1 MISNSFG
8 VAPSEPS
15 SAAVTL
21 RGRKGMK
28 RLLAAAVGSLVAMC
42 LSAPSQ
48 AALTIQITHANDQ
61 AIPIAV
67 TPFQGQASLPQ
78 PVSQIVAADL
88 RNSGALAP
96 LSESSLLPAPAVGS
110 AVDYGVWQQLKAR
123 YLVIGRAEA
132 VAGGYRLQYELYDVA
147 THERW
152 LSEAVTVAG
161 TQAQLRQGAHYIADR
176 VFERITGTKG
186 AFRTKLAYVT
196 AQGLGNN
203 QHFGLYI
210 SDQDGYGPQEVLTS
224 SEPILSPSWSPDGR
238 KLAYVSFEDKRPA
251 IYVQELATGRRL
263 KLASFVGIN
272 GAPSWSPDGRSLA
285 MALSKDGT
293 PDIYLMDLAT
303 RNLKRLTQDRAI
315 NTEPDFSPDGKSL
328 IYTSDKGGQ
337 PQLYRMDLAT
347 GSAQRMTFTNR
358 YNAGGHYS
366 PDGRNIYLVTRSNQG
381 FQVARQDVAS
391 GRLSVMT
398 NTVWDEA
405 PAVAPNGTI
414 VVYATQKGAR
424 GELNAVSA
432 DGRASFAIP
441 SAEGNVREPAWSP
454 FLD

>member
-1 MISNSFG
+1 MIMNTHIASRVKRRSGN
-8 VAPSEPS
+8 VA
-15 SAAVTL
+15 L
-21 RGRKGMK
+21 RDKKSVK
-28 RLLAAAVGSLVAMC
+28 RLLSVAVGSLVAMC

-67 TPFQGQASLPQ
+67 TSFQGQATLPQ
-78 PVSQIVAADL
+78 PVSTIIADDL

-110 AVDYGVWQQLKAR
+110 TVDYSVWQQLKSR
-123 YLVIGRAEA
+123 YLVIGRAEQ
-132 VAGGYRLQYELYDVA
+132 VAEGYRLQYELHDIA

-152 LSEAVTVAG
+152 LSEAVTVPN
-161 TQAQLRQGAHYIADR
+161 TPAQLRQGAHYIADR
-176 VFERITGTKG
+176 IFERITGTRG

-203 QHFGLYI
+203 QHFGLYV

-272 GAPSWSPDGRSLA
+272 GAPSWSPDGRSIA

-293 PDIYLMDLAT
+293 PDIYLMDLAS
-303 RNLKRLTQDRAI
+303 RNVKRLTQDRAI

-347 GSAQRMTFTNR
+347 GSAQRVTFTNR

-366 PDGRNIYLVTRSNQG
+366 PDGRSIYMVTRSNQG

-391 GRLSVMT
+391 GRLSVLT

-441 SAEGNVREPAWSP
+441 AAEGNVREPAWSP

>member
-1 MISNSFG
+1 MISNSYDVTRSTSFSMFA
-8 VAPSEPS
+8 AP
-15 SAAVTL
+15 
-21 RGRKGMK
+21 RGKKSMK
-28 RLLAAAVGSLVAMC
+28 RLLTAAIGSLVAICMA
-42 LSAPSQ
+42 APSQ

-61 AIPIAV
+61 AIPIAI

-78 PVSQIVAADL
+78 PVSQIVASDL

-96 LSESSLLPAPAVGS
+96 LNESSLLPAPAVGS
-110 AVDYGVWQQLKAR
+110 NVDYGVWQQLKAR
-123 YLVIGRAEA
+123 YLVIGRAEP
-132 VAGGYRLQYELYDVA
+132 VAGGYRLQYELHDVA

-152 LSEAVTVAG
+152 LSESVTVAG
-161 TQAQLRQGAHYIADR
+161 TPAQLRQGAHYVADR

-203 QHFGLYI
+203 QHFGLYV

-263 KLASFVGIN
+263 KLASFTGIN
-272 GAPSWSPDGRSLA
+272 GAPAWSPDGRSLA

-293 PDIYLMDLAT
+293 PDIYLMDLAS

-337 PQLYRMDLAT
+337 PQLYRMDLAS
-347 GSAQRMTFTNR
+347 GSSQRVTFTNR
-358 YNAGGHYS
+358 YNAGGRYA
-366 PDGRNIYLVTRSNQG
+366 PDGRNIYMVTRSNQG

-391 GRLSVMT
+391 GRLTVMT